1 MNGVYRLSP
10 LGSLPAFALIA
21 LIVLIVLIVPLLI
34 LGLIGAAFSRLGFS
48 WIEAV
53 AVILLMFLGSFVDI
67 PVWTLR
73 HREDHTATGTPA
85 VIDAFTGKPVLNER
99 MNTELSVNLGG
110 AVIPLIISGFLLFD
124 VQRLTGESLL
134 LQAGMALIFVALV
147 TRVFSVII
155 PGYGI
160 RAPFFVPAVSA
171 LALGLLLA
179 GGTGLSAAVVAFAG
193 GTAGIILGAGVFTLP
208 AVRNSSV
215 SRVSI
220 GGAGMFGAV
229 FFCGL
234 LATLI
239 A

>member
-10 LGSLPAFALIA
+10 LGSLPVFVLIA

-53 AVILLMFLGSFVDI
+53 AVIILMFLGSFVDI
-67 PVWTLR
+67 PVWTFR
-73 HREDHTATGTPA
+73 RREDHTATGTPA
-85 VIDAFTGKPVLNER
+85 VFDAFTGEPVLNER
-99 MNTELSVNLGG
+99 LNTELSVNLGG
-110 AVIPLIISGFLLFD
+110 AVIPLLVSGFLLFD

-134 LQAGMALIFVALV
+134 LQAGIALIFVALV
-147 TRVFSVII
+147 TRVFSAII

-160 RAPFFVPAVSA
+160 RAPLLVPAVSA
-171 LALGLLLA
+171 LALGLLAA

-193 GTAGIILGAGVFTLP
+193 GTAGILLGAGIFTIP
-208 AVRNSSV
+208 TIKNSSL

-229 FFCGL
+229 FLCGL